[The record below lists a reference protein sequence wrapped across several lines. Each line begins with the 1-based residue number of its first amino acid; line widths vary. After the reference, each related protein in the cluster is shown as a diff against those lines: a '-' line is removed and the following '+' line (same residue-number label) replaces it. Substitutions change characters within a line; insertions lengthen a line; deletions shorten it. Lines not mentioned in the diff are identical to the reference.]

1 MNRVI
6 PAYVLQAKQRKANA
20 RERFEEENQRLEAHT
35 RDTYCCTLITTGAH
49 PEHDT
54 HLCLRKKGHK
64 GYHQDKNTGFNWK
77 WETPNDQL

>member
-54 HLCLRKKGHK
+54 HLCLRKKRTQGLPPRQKHR
-64 GYHQDKNTGFNWK
+64 
-77 WETPNDQL
+77 L